1 MDIVMNIVKKK
12 RKKIGKYEKPK
23 QKNKKK
29 LELYLNKIT
38 NGSANN

>member
-1 MDIVMNIVKKK
+1 MDIVKK
-12 RKKIGKYEKPK
+12 RKKVGKYKKPK

-38 NGSANN
+38 NGTANN